1 VSQCFGYDPCLFRH
15 SVHLQCKCDFQLAG
29 FYPCF
34 KMSCYGGPHFSYAGW
49 RVGCA
54 CDRWWLFSLL
64 WLLCLGHICFDLPCC
79 FSGLYLSS
87 GGVDSF
93 VEFGAWFD
101 LSWFEGELV
110 IRFGF
115 RGSMV
120 SCIEK
125 PRVLVTTLL
134 SSELDGCHPYGLVWG
149 GAYDLPGFEGELVL
163 FLYIVYFT
171 FLLHFLCTHLSHIAS
186 HVILACICLIM
197 LIIVLGLVLMRC
209 EPFC

>member
-1 VSQCFGYDPCLFRH
+1 
-15 SVHLQCKCDFQLAG
+15 
-29 FYPCF
+29 
-34 KMSCYGGPHFSYAGW
+34 MSCYGGPHFSYAGW

-87 GGVDSF
+87 GGVGSF

-101 LSWFEGELV
+101 LPWFEGELV

-125 PRVLVTTLL
+125 PRILVTTLL
-134 SSELDGCHPYGLVWG
+134 SSELDVCHLYDLVWG
-149 GAYDLPGFEGELVL
+149 GACDLPWFEGELVL
-163 FLYIVYFT
+163 CRVYYIFCFSIAFALYSPKSLGFT
-171 FLLHFLCTHLSHIAS
+171 CYTSLYLLNYAYHYARMSSNEMWNSFARPC
-186 HVILACICLIM
+186 
-197 LIIVLGLVLMRC
+197 
-209 EPFC
+209 